1 MKNLTV
7 EKPALAGTPDGTARP
22 SSSLRHR
29 APRARLARMSTR
41 SSGPDLPVRRID
53 RILAYMA
60 LGLTVLSIVC
70 FFAVILAKPLG
81 IKDFSEGLWPLVVV
95 LPIAFVMI
103 VVLLIMSFVRRSRA
117 GRGA

>member
-1 MKNLTV
+1 
-7 EKPALAGTPDGTARP
+7 
-22 SSSLRHR
+22 
-29 APRARLARMSTR
+29 MSTR
-41 SSGPDLPVRRID
+41 NDGPELPVRRID

-70 FFAVILAKPLG
+70 FFAVILARPLG

-95 LPIAFVMI
+95 LPLVALPIAFVMI

-117 GRGA
+117 GKGA